1 MSNFDQLV
9 QALREDCDVP
19 GMADAADL
27 RRAGEHRTTVH
38 RAIGGAATLAVAA
51 GVTTGIVL
59 LGSSSASPPA
69 APAVSEPAI
78 TASATAAPAPVVSP
92 PAPTQPA
99 SPPVTVTPSPTSTH
113 TVTAVKPSSSAS
125 STGRPACVAGSFDVG
140 HARIV
145 ADDASAII
153 GYDIHVKYLG
163 TGACTLSQPPRVY
176 YTTVNGQT
184 LPFAIDRAHSD
195 PAKAKPLTVGPGRTI
210 SVTVYRTDD
219 RNDSP
224 VPPDCASDHLYKGL
238 AVSIDGQIRGLLNG
252 SMTFPCSGPVSMAW
266 TLA

>member
-27 RRAGEHRTTVH
+27 RRAGDHRTTVH

-59 LGSSSASPPA
+59 LGSSPASTPA
-69 APAVSEPAI
+69 APVASGPSVTATAASAPAVSL
-78 TASATAAPAPVVSP
+78 

-99 SPPVTVTPSPTSTH
+99 SPTITVTPSPTSTH

-163 TGACTLSQPPRVY
+163 TAACTLSQPPRVY

-195 PAKAKPLTVGPGRTI
+195 PAKAKPLTVRSGRTI

-224 VPPDCASDHLYKGL
+224 VPPACASDHLYKGL

-252 SMTFPCSGPVSMAW
+252 AMTFPCSGPVSMAW